1 MPRPHPISVP
11 RRDQATPSRTPTCVP
26 LLALGALLAACAADS
41 SESSG
46 RVSVRDSADVQ
57 IIEHDASAI
66 AALPTWTIDTTR
78 TLELRTT
85 EDDAFTV
92 IGDLMW
98 WSDDRVLVADRR
110 HRDVREYAADGTFTR
125 VLARNGQGPGEVS
138 FVTRLQRLPG
148 DTLVVL
154 DGNARL
160 ASFFD
165 ASGTYVDR
173 IAYPRLTDGAQLR
186 ISARQHDGRWLGTMR
201 APWVPAA
208 KVDGTIRRD
217 TFAIVHAT
225 LSSADTEP
233 ARIDTVALVPDG
245 EAFDVLVTYNGETSP
260 DVEPLRLGRSTVF
273 TTDGAQLLLGT
284 NEQFELRRLQ
294 GATEQQRIRLDVP
307 AAPAPPDAGQRVIAW
322 AAQGVAAR
330 PPEARAEFEALSRNW
345 RFASTLPFYETL
357 RFGEDGTIWA
367 SAATILPTDV
377 RRYVVFDASGRAIA
391 RMELPP
397 RIEPF
402 RVSADRILGVFTDE
416 DDVPH
421 VRVWRVRATP

>member
-1 MPRPHPISVP
+1 M
-11 RRDQATPSRTPTCVP
+11 
-26 LLALGALLAACAADS
+26 LAACSADAPNTP
-41 SESSG
+41 G
-46 RVSVRDSADVQ
+46 RVSVRDSASVQ
-57 IIEHDASAI
+57 VIEHDAAAI
-66 AALPTWTIDTTR
+66 AALPVWTVDTTPA
-78 TLELRTT
+78 LQLITT

-98 WSDDRVLVADRR
+98 WSDGRILVADRR

-186 ISARQHDGRWLGTMR
+186 ISARQHDGRWLGTIR

-217 TFAIVHAT
+217 TFAIVHVT

-233 ARIDTVALVPDG
+233 VRIDTVALVPDG
-245 EAFDVLVTYNGETSP
+245 EAFDVLVTYDGETSP

-273 TTDGAQLLLGT
+273 ATDGGHLVLGT

-294 GATEQQRIRLDVP
+294 SATLQQLIRLDAP
-307 AAPAPPDAGQRVIAW
+307 AEPAPPDAGQRVIAW
-322 AAQGVAAR
+322 AAQALAAR

-345 RFASTLPFYETL
+345 RFATTLPFYEAL
-357 RFGEDGTIWA
+357 RFGEDGTLWA
-367 SAATILPTDV
+367 SAATILPTDA
-377 RRYVVFDASGRAIA
+377 RRYLVFDPTGRAIA
-391 RMELPP
+391 RIELPP